1 MASRFPL
8 HLRPAMVRASRSL
21 LRPDWVILRP
31 AVPRAMGRAGCP
43 PASQRLAR
51 KKGSRPLV
59 LAVFFAARSLLGI
72 GRSFSVGLSGFQTCL
87 ATADFGI
94 AAGLSAAPVAGSDLA
109 AVVVAADSAAA
120 AVVVFAFVAAALASD
135 PACFV
140 CPVCPSAAAMGKGR
154 VARIASCFLIP
165 RSSLLRNHIF
175 PSLLCFA

>member
-1 MASRFPL
+1 M
-8 HLRPAMVRASRSL
+8 
-21 LRPDWVILRP
+21 ILRP

-51 KKGSRPLV
+51 EKGSRPLV

-94 AAGLSAAPVAGSDLA
+94 AAGLSAAAVAGSDLA

-120 AVVVFAFVAAALASD
+120 AVVVVFAFVAAALASD

-165 RSSLLRNHIF
+165 RSSPLRNHNC
-175 PSLLCFA
+175 PSLLCFAARG

>member
-51 KKGSRPLV
+51 EKGSRPLV

-94 AAGLSAAPVAGSDLA
+94 AAGLSAAAAAVAGSDLA

-120 AVVVFAFVAAALASD
+120 AVVVVF
-135 PACFV
+135 
-140 CPVCPSAAAMGKGR
+140 
-154 VARIASCFLIP
+154 
-165 RSSLLRNHIF
+165 
-175 PSLLCFA
+175 